1 MCCCLNVYICTDVS
15 IPFTQA
21 AIAEQHATEAEDRLK
36 VEVAAAREASEEA
49 NDAAASATAIQDKA
63 HASREAANV
72 ADASATASAAASA
85 FAKAVSLFLIV
96 VCTKM
101 CCFQWVSPVHS
112 FFSAPL
118 CHHFF
123 LEECSKKNDA

>member
-1 MCCCLNVYICTDVS
+1 MNVYICTDVS

-36 VEVAAAREASEEA
+36 VEVAAAHEASEAA

-85 FAKAVSLFLIV
+85 FAKAVRFFLNV

-112 FFSAPL
+112 FSLPP
-118 CHHFF
+118 FF